1 MNPVLPD
8 SAFVQSVQGPAIGLA
23 SQISYTVVCNYSNR
37 VVTISGVVPANKRP
51 NGTRGD
57 LDIVAASPGDPVY
70 VQAAGNQ
77 LRFFVFESLDFAD
90 CDGGV
95 G

>member
-1 MNPVLPD
+1 MPN
-8 SAFVQSVQGPAIGLA
+8 SAFVQSVQGPSVGLA
-23 SQISYTVVCNYSNR
+23 SQISYTVVCNYDHR

-57 LDIVAASPGDPVY
+57 IFIVAASPGDPAFPHVERG
-70 VQAAGNQ
+70 V
-77 LRFFVFESLDFAD
+77 LRFYIGESLDFAD
-90 CDGGV
+90 CGGNQ